1 MLSWLNAAPTALTH
15 ACRNCASSASCASC
29 TSRETPRAFHDW
41 PIFNQNCRKNS
52 VTLMCFGG
60 ALRSSSSRHRRRAIY
75 HPRQTGHRLDCCDV
89 RWASDGSRIVEL
101 PSLRDRL
108 AYCVRHYR
116 APGSQRP
123 VPFNGRILSGL
134 MLDLRV
140 ELRSEEN
147 DDGGYPHP
155 HHQTNAGSKRPT
167 SGVVMGEICQI
178 SGEQR
183 GGAEPC
189 RGSEYAPDR

>member
-1 MLSWLNAAPTALTH
+1 MLSWRNAATTALTH

-29 TSRETPRAFHDW
+29 TSRES
-41 PIFNQNCRKNS
+41 RKNS
-52 VTLMCFGG
+52 VTLICFGG

-75 HPRQTGHRLDCCDV
+75 HPRQTRHGIDCCDV
-89 RWASDGSRIVEL
+89 RWASDGARSVEL

-123 VPFNGRILSGL
+123 VPFNGRIVSGL

-155 HHQTNAGSKRPT
+155 HHQTNAGSKRPI
-167 SGVVMGEICQI
+167 SGVVMGEIRQVPR
-178 SGEQR
+178 EQR
-183 GGAEPC
+183 GAAEPC
-189 RGSEYAPDR
+189 RGSKNAPDR